1 MEKQVVLGGVVLCL
15 AAALTACQ
23 GKRAEETSR
32 QLEEMKEKGL
42 NVNDTIDLTEFKEAV
57 REVYESEG
65 LTEARDKLLSA
76 IQ

>member
-1 MEKQVVLGGVVLCL
+1 MIDCSIKAGEYYST
-15 AAALTACQ
+15 LTL
-23 GKRAEETSR
+23 EETSR